1 MIISPL
7 NILTHF
13 YYIIN
18 RLENFFLEYQT
29 LSLISKTLTGIIL
42 IFHLP
47 PPPPP
52 QDYQNFEINNSSV
65 ALNILQMNDQEE
77 IDYLY
82 ESKFNNTRRNI
93 VNLLLLEN
101 KHYVAVKNLE
111 SLLS

>member
-29 LSLISKTLTGIIL
+29 LSLIWDNINFPPT
-42 IFHLP
+42 

>member
-1 MIISPL
+1 
-7 NILTHF
+7 
-13 YYIIN
+13 
-18 RLENFFLEYQT
+18 
-29 LSLISKTLTGIIL
+29 
-42 IFHLP
+42 
-47 PPPPP
+47 
-52 QDYQNFEINNSSV
+52 
-65 ALNILQMNDQEE
+65 MNDQEE